1 MNNTNRRLLVI
12 EGNIGS
18 GKTTLARMLSQ
29 RLNARLVL
37 ERFEDNAFLPR
48 FYEDRDRYAFPLEL
62 SFLADRYHQL
72 KTEVESPDLF
82 QQLTICDYHFFKSL
96 VFARQTLSSDEFQLY
111 RQLFHII
118 IGIAPKAN
126 LFVYLHR
133 PTDALLQAIKKRGRD
148 FEANINS
155 QYLELIQDSYFDF
168 FREHPEYP
176 ILIIDVDNLDFE
188 NNQHIFLKIND
199 LIAKEYQPGITRIK
213 LKEIM
218 ND

>member
-1 MNNTNRRLLVI
+1 MVI

-18 GKTTLARMLSQ
+18 GKTTLARMMASQ
-29 RLNARLVL
+29 LDARLVL

-48 FYEDRDRYAFPLEL
+48 FYEDRERYAFPVEL

-72 KTEVESPDLF
+72 KNEVESPDLF
-82 QQLTICDYHFFKSL
+82 QQLTVCDYHFFKSL
-96 VFARQTLSSDEFQLY
+96 VFARQTLRDDEFLLY

-118 IGIAPKAN
+118 IGIAPVAD

-133 PTDALLQAIKKRGRD
+133 PTDVLLKAIARRGRD
-148 FEANINS
+148 FEASIDAK
-155 QYLELIQDSYFDF
+155 YLESIQDSYFRF
-168 FREHPEYP
+168 FREHPEFP
-176 ILIIDVDNLDFE
+176 ILIVDVDDLDFE
-188 NNQHIFLKIND
+188 NDSAIFLKLSALLQAD
-199 LIAKEYQPGITRIK
+199 YPGGITRVK